1 MKLYFDCTSG
11 VSSDMI
17 LNALTGLGADTG
29 AAQRL
34 RIEEEGHSQHSHGG
48 HAHHHSHRS
57 HREIRRLSEESELPQ
72 PVKDIMCSIY
82 LVIARAE
89 AKVHESDVE
98 NVHFHEVGRPQAIRN
113 IAGIAVGLED
123 LGVQEILCSE
133 LHDGKGFIECSHGR
147 IPVPVP
153 AVMAMRE
160 TCDYVFATEDIE
172 TEMVTPS
179 GLGVLMGIGA
189 KYTEDMPRGRVV
201 KTAVAKGGR
210 DTGKEGLKAFLIEE
224 GE

>member
-1 MKLYFDCTSG
+1 MEKARQPGRFEIAGEEPYL
-11 VSSDMI
+11 I
-17 LNALTGLGADTG
+17 LDGAHNAAG
-29 AAQRL
+29 
-34 RIEEEGHSQHSHGG
+34 
-48 HAHHHSHRS
+48 
-57 HREIRRLSEESELPQ
+57 
-72 PVKDIMCSIY
+72 
-82 LVIARAE
+82 AE
-89 AKVHESDVE
+89 ALRETMKPVSYTHL
-98 NVHFHEVGRPQAIRN
+98 N
-113 IAGIAVGLED
+113 IAGIAAGLED

>member
-34 RIEEEGHSQHSHGG
+34 RIEEEGHSPHSHGG

-57 HREIRRLSEESELPQ
+57 HREIRRLIEESELPQ

-113 IAGIAVGLED
+113 IAGIAAGLED

-160 TCDYVFATEDIE
+160 TCDYVFATFRTWRPDGHRREIHGGHAPWQSCE
-172 TEMVTPS
+172 N
-179 GLGVLMGIGA
+179 
-189 KYTEDMPRGRVV
+189 RGG
-201 KTAVAKGGR
+201 KGR
-210 DTGKEGLKAFLIEE
+210 QRHRKRRAESLFD
-224 GE
+224 

>member
-57 HREIRRLSEESELPQ
+57 HREIRRLIEESELPQ

-98 NVHFHEVGRPQAIRN
+98 NVP
-113 IAGIAVGLED
+113 
-123 LGVQEILCSE
+123 
-133 LHDGKGFIECSHGR
+133 
-147 IPVPVP
+147 
-153 AVMAMRE
+153 
-160 TCDYVFATEDIE
+160 
-172 TEMVTPS
+172 
-179 GLGVLMGIGA
+179 
-189 KYTEDMPRGRVV
+189 
-201 KTAVAKGGR
+201 
-210 DTGKEGLKAFLIEE
+210 
-224 GE
+224 